1 MKYLNQIDGFI
12 NINKDAGISS
22 HDAVAAVRR
31 LLRCKVGHAGTL
43 DPAATGV
50 LPICLGKATRLA
62 EYVGLCSKSYR
73 GEITFGI
80 TTDSYDRAGEVIS
93 RKSAEHLS
101 LEDIKAALPRFRGQI
116 MQEPPMVSALKYQG
130 RPLYKFAREGVNI
143 DRAPREV
150 SIYDL
155 GLVSWEIGGPHPRI
169 TLDIH
174 CSKGT
179 YIRSIAHD
187 MGEALGV
194 GAHLS
199 ALCRTFVG
207 PFLLDNALTLEQ
219 FASLLEAGDES
230 WLLPMSYGISHIP
243 EIIASNEQV
252 SKLIH
257 GNTIF
262 LDGEQEPYPLCRIN
276 TLSGELI
283 GMGKIEKDDAGS
295 FCLVINKVLVGAQ

>member
-62 EYVGLCSKSYR
+62 EYVSLCAKSYR

-80 TTDSYDRAGEVIS
+80 TTDSYDKEGEIIS
-93 RKSAEHLS
+93 RQSAEHLS
-101 LEDIKAALPRFRGQI
+101 IEDIKSVLPRFRGRI
-116 MQEPPMVSALKYQG
+116 MQEPPMVSALKHNG
-130 RPLYKFAREGVNI
+130 KPLYKLAREGINVA
-143 DRAPREV
+143 RAPREV
-150 SIYDL
+150 FIYDL
-155 GLVSWEIGGPHPRI
+155 QIVSSEFTGHHPKI

-187 MGEALGV
+187 LGEVLGV
-194 GAHLS
+194 GGHLS

-207 PFLLDNALTLEQ
+207 PFLLADALNIEQ
-219 FASLLEAGDES
+219 LTSMIAVGDES
-230 WLLPMSYGISHIP
+230 WLLPMSFGIAHLP
-243 EIIASNEQV
+243 QVFASDEQV

-257 GNTIF
+257 GNTVI
-262 LDGEQEPYPLCRIN
+262 LEGEPEVCPLCSIN
-276 TLSGELI
+276 TPQGELLGI
-283 GMGKIEKDDAGS
+283 GKVKQEESGIYLLE
-295 FCLVINKVLVGAQ
+295 INKVLAGA